1 MHVDVFQYNLFIQ
14 FILLF
19 CFKRSIVFVTGV
31 VCTVAV
37 ALKIEKGVGGI
48 ESLKEG
54 MPKTAPL
61 MMKRRRLKTGHQT
74 HWQRRSPMLVTP

>member
-37 ALKIEKGVGGI
+37 ALEIE
-48 ESLKEG
+48 EE
-54 MPKTAPL
+54 
-61 MMKRRRLKTGHQT
+61 
-74 HWQRRSPMLVTP
+74 